1 MKIILKTMPPEFTL
15 KYDEKFTSESNADIL
30 RQLIP
35 RIIASMKP
43 RFSPS
48 YKQINDWLGALHKH
62 RRARLLYVERGVI
75 DKDNRRL
82 HRNNRLSEVESVF
95 YEIDTK
101 HSLHFRKNRVFT
113 VISKLILNIRYIS
126 EKNA

>member
-1 MKIILKTMPPEFTL
+1 MKVILKTMPTELTL
-15 KYDEKFTSESNADIL
+15 RYDEKFTNETNANIL

-35 RIIASMKP
+35 RLIASMKP

-48 YKQINDWLGALHKH
+48 YKQINDWLAALHKH

-82 HRNNRLSEVESVF
+82 HKNNRLSEVESVF
-95 YEIDTK
+95 LL
-101 HSLHFRKNRVFT
+101 SFRN
-113 VISKLILNIRYIS
+113 
-126 EKNA
+126 